1 MRSLIII
8 LFVVSL
14 VGCYRDAP
22 IWIYKSGMKDKL
34 IEICDNNSE
43 CIAAV
48 SENFDKCADDAAI
61 EDMIMTI
68 SPEESEKKNKQIVR
82 ELVTCI
88 NREGQGQYFTID

>member
-68 SPEESEKKNKQIVR
+68 SPRKVKR
-82 ELVTCI
+82 RT
-88 NREGQGQYFTID
+88 NR